1 MVNSCAPE
9 QCVRNIVLQQTNDVV
24 TAADKST
31 DIRIII
37 GSVVAGVIP
46 FGGVSIAILY
56 ICIVQAK
63 YVTVKI
69 HLDI

>member
-1 MVNSCAPE
+1 MCKEYCFTVE
-9 QCVRNIVLQQTNDVV
+9 QTTDVV

-37 GSVVAGVIP
+37 GSVVAGVILL
-46 FGGVSIAILY
+46 GGVSIAILY
-56 ICIVQAK
+56 ICIIQAK
-63 YVTVKI
+63 YVTFKI

>member
-1 MVNSCAPE
+1 M
-9 QCVRNIVLQQTNDVV
+9 V

-37 GSVVAGVIP
+37 GSVVASIIPLGV
-46 FGGVSIAILY
+46 VSIAILY